1 MRLRLLRLAPV
12 FLLSALALA
21 ETKPTPGF
29 GLYVDFQATSS
40 STSFIQLWEKGTLSI
55 NLKSFS
61 SAGDLVADETFEVEL
76 GQERASRGIALAQAA
91 DDFDQDCGE
100 KREGRRAVL
109 VIAGEPYGEVRACKG
124 STSWPAGPKTRKLLE
139 FINDG
144 LPEKYKIR

>member
-1 MRLRLLRLAPV
+1 MRLRLLRLVPV
-12 FLLSALALA
+12 FLFSALALA
-21 ETKPTPGF
+21 ETKPEAAF
-29 GLYVDFQATSS
+29 GLHVDFQATSS
-40 STSFIQLWEKGTLSI
+40 SMFFIQLWEKGTLSI

-76 GQERASRGIALAQAA
+76 GQERAARGIALALAA

-100 KREGRRAVL
+100 KREGRRAVI

-124 STSWPAGPKTRKLLE
+124 STGWPAGPKTRKLLE